1 MGDEAVGAGVGADG
15 AGLRNRIDRVAAT
28 GAVLVLAGCSALP
41 FVVFRANR
49 IVEGSPRSLAEGG
62 IAGWAL
68 AVLAAAALVGA
79 LALREP
85 WRSRAGLACAAGML
99 GALAWALGNA
109 AVALTPDPASFARV
123 SIGAGAW
130 LAAAGTAVVW
140 FAALQARPGGWWRA
154 GATALAVAA
163 WLAVGLWGGL
173 GRLSIALEYAVQ
185 VDAFWS
191 AVTTHLVVAGTSLGI
206 AIAIGLP
213 LGVLSARVGWLRA
226 VVLGV
231 VGVIQTV
238 PSLALLGLLVVPL
251 AALGLPGIGPLPAII
266 ALTLYALLPIVRNT
280 YVGLSAVDPGVV
292 DAGRGMGMSRTQLL
306 VRVEAPL
313 ALPLFIEGV
322 RAATVL
328 IIGITA
334 VVAFIGVGTL
344 GVLVFL
350 GWGQQADDLTLL
362 GAVPMVVL
370 AVVADV
376 ALRAVGRMATSPGI
390 RMEAAP

>member
-1 MGDEAVGAGVGADG
+1 V
-15 AGLRNRIDRVAAT
+15 
-28 GAVLVLAGCSALP
+28 GCSALP
-41 FVVFRANR
+41 FVVYRANR
-49 IVEGSPRSLAEGG
+49 IVEGSPRSIAEGG
-62 IAGWAL
+62 PAGWAL
-68 AVLAAAALVGA
+68 AAFAVLALVGSF
-79 LALREP
+79 ALREP
-85 WRSRAGLACAAGML
+85 WRSRVGLTCAAGAL
-99 GALAWALGNA
+99 GALAWALGRA
-109 AVALTPDPASFARV
+109 ALSLTPDPSSFARV
-123 SIGAGAW
+123 SIGPGAW
-130 LAAAGTAVVW
+130 VAAVGASIVW
-140 FAALQARPGGWWRA
+140 FAALQSGPSRGWRA
-154 GATALAVAA
+154 GAVALALAA
-163 WLAVGLWGGL
+163 WLSAGLWGGL

-185 VDAFWS
+185 ADSFWS
-191 AVTTHLVVAGTSLGI
+191 ALATHLTIAGTSLGI

-213 LGVLSARVGWLRA
+213 LGVLSARVGWLRV

-306 VRVEAPL
+306 LRVEAPL

-350 GWGQQADDLTLL
+350 GWGEQADDLTLL

-370 AVVADV
+370 AVAAD
-376 ALRAVGRMATSPGI
+376 ALLRAAGRLATSPGI